1 MKMQRRNLLTTGALS
16 AATLAL
22 SGCGS
27 VKRLVG
33 MGGDEKATASPAP
46 ATKGDNFQQR
56 LHALE
61 ARSGGRLGLSVQV
74 LGAST
79 SLGYREDEAFPM
91 CSTFK
96 LLLAARILH
105 LSQLG
110 EFPLEQALLYEK
122 KDLVAY
128 SPATEKHADAE
139 GMTIRALCE
148 AAVVLSDNTAANL
161 LLGLQGGPA
170 GLTRWLRTTVG
181 DMRTRLDRTE
191 TDLNTAIAG
200 DPRDTTTPRAMGRAA
215 LALLT
220 DKKGELNPESQ
231 KQLRDWLLASR
242 TGDKRL
248 RAGMPSDWKVGGKTG
263 SGDNG
268 TANEVCIVWSAQG
281 MAPMM
286 VSAYLTGAVKI
297 ESDGRDAILAE
308 VGKIAA
314 DWYKASKR

>member
-1 MKMQRRNLLTTGALS
+1 MQRRHLLATGALS
-16 AATLAL
+16 TAAVAL
-22 SGCGS
+22 TGCGA
-27 VKRLVG
+27 VKNLVG
-33 MGGDEKATASPAP
+33 AGDDKSAA
-46 ATKGDNFQQR
+46 KGDSFQQR
-56 LHALE
+56 LKVLE

-74 LGAST
+74 LGGQNSI
-79 SLGYREDEAFPM
+79 GYREDEMFPM

-96 LLLAARILH
+96 LLLAARILQ

-110 EFPLEQALLYEK
+110 EFPLEQSLLYEK
-122 KDLVAY
+122 KELVAY
-128 SPATEKHADAE
+128 SPETEKHADVD

-161 LLGLQGGPA
+161 LLNLQGGPA
-170 GLTRWLRTTVG
+170 GLTRWLRTNVG
-181 DMRTRLDRTE
+181 DMRTRLDRIE

-200 DPRDTTTPRAMGRAA
+200 DPRDTTTPRAMGKTA

-220 DKKGELNPESQ
+220 DKTGLLTPGSQ

-248 RAGMPSDWKVGGKTG
+248 RTGMPSDWKIGGKTG

-268 TANEVCIVWSAQG
+268 TANEVSIVWSAQG
-281 MAPMM
+281 MAPMI
-286 VSAYLTGAVKI
+286 VSAYLTGAMKV
-297 ESDGRDAILAE
+297 ESEGRDAILAE
-308 VGKIAA
+308 VGRVVT

>member
-1 MKMQRRNLLTTGALS
+1 MNPQRRHVLAMGALGT
-16 AATLAL
+16 AAVAL

-27 VKRLVG
+27 VKNMVG
-33 MGGDEKATASPAP
+33 MG
-46 ATKGDNFQQR
+46 KGDVAGDDQSAIKGDGFQQR
-56 LHALE
+56 LKALE

-74 LGAST
+74 LGGQQT
-79 SLGYREDEAFPM
+79 LGYREDEMFAM

-110 EFPLEQALLYEK
+110 EFPMQQALLYEK
-122 KDLVAY
+122 KELVAY
-128 SPATEKHADAE
+128 SPATEKHADAD
-139 GMTIRALCE
+139 GMTIHALCE

-161 LLGLQGGPA
+161 LLNLQGGPQ

-181 DMRTRLDRTE
+181 DMRTRLDRIE

-200 DPRDTTTPRAMGRAA
+200 DPRDTTTPRAMGSTA
-215 LALLT
+215 LSLLT
-220 DKKGELNPESQ
+220 EQKGVLDPASQ

-248 RAGMPSDWKVGGKTG
+248 RAGMPGDWKVGGKTG

-268 TANEVCIVWSAQG
+268 TANDVSIVWSAQG
-281 MAPMM
+281 AAPML
-286 VSAYLTGAVKI
+286 VSAYLTGAMKI
-297 ESDGRDAILAE
+297 DSAGRDAILAE
-308 VGKIAA
+308 VGHVVA
-314 DWYKASKR
+314 DWYKASRT